1 MVLALHANICLG
13 SDTLPDAN
21 LAIHLACLL
30 WVSEVLSAL
39 CLGGLVEV
47 CGLLADGYH
56 YSQDNWG
63 QAQADN
69 RLWRDRWKGI
79 LLLMGACYTL

>member
-21 LAIHLACLL
+21 LAVHLAGLL

-39 CLGGLVEV
+39 CLRGLVEV

-56 YSQDNWG
+56 YSQDIWG

-69 RLWRDRWKGI
+69 RLWRDWWKGI

>member
-13 SDTLPDAN
+13 SDTLPDTN
-21 LAIHLACLL
+21 LAIHLAGLL

-39 CLGGLVEV
+39 CLTGLVEV

-56 YSQDNWG
+56 YSKTFG
-63 QAQADN
+63 GKPKPITAPGVIGG
-69 RLWRDRWKGI
+69 KVSSS
-79 LLLMGACYTL
+79 